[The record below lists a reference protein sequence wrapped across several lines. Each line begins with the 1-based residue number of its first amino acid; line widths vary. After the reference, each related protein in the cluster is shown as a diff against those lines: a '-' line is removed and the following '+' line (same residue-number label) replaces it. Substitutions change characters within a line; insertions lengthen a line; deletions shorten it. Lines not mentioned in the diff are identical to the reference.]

1 MGLWAL
7 GGYGPDPW
15 PKNKSN
21 KLSPWAKPL
30 TTCWVNRLRI
40 WLWMDHP
47 SLEIG
52 QVRTHFNV
60 FYSLQLYITANMRH
74 LFIYLVY
81 VRICYFVYCT
91 QTTTMF
97 SGSRICIMVMKIHSK
112 IPKIGRSKK
121 PYPATRRQD
130 VEGSIVND
138 YLTLSRHPS
147 YWVSLPRPPHDNLLK
162 SGDIQQ
168 YTCGRGC

>member
-1 MGLWAL
+1 
-7 GGYGPDPW
+7 
-15 PKNKSN
+15 
-21 KLSPWAKPL
+21 
-30 TTCWVNRLRI
+30 
-40 WLWMDHP
+40 
-47 SLEIG
+47 
-52 QVRTHFNV
+52 
-60 FYSLQLYITANMRH
+60 MRH
-74 LFIYLVY
+74 LFIYFVY
-81 VRICYFVYCT
+81 VRICYFAYCT